1 MLRSVILPCESAE
14 EHLTLEEA
22 AFASLK
28 DLPLALFYTHQPC
41 IIAGRH
47 NKLEDWVN
55 LDAAAIDTIPILRR
69 VSGGG
74 TVYHDMDTLCYC
86 FLIPRLIYHRSR
98 RGQPPMDFFRAVVAE
113 GVLRL
118 NIPLLPSR
126 ISDLTLNGR
135 KVSGNAAKLTKY
147 GIMFHGTMLLEVDY
161 GALERYLPIPPDRP
175 GISHRQFVTSL
186 RAEGFSIAAKEISQT
201 LSTALEEALFADNNS

>member
-1 MLRSVILPCESAE
+1 MLHSVILPGESAE
-14 EHLTLEEA
+14 EHLALEEA

-41 IIAGRH
+41 IIVGRY
-47 NKLEDWVN
+47 NKLEDWVDLN
-55 LDAAAIDTIPILRR
+55 AAAADNIPILRR

-74 TVYHDMDTLCYC
+74 TVYHDMNTICYS
-86 FLIPRLIYHRSR
+86 FLVSR
-98 RGQPPMDFFRAVVAE
+98 RDYDRARKGQPPMDFFRTVVAE
-113 GVLRL
+113 GMSRM

-135 KVSGNAAKLTKY
+135 KVSGNAARLTKH
-147 GIMFHGTMLLEVDY
+147 GVMFHGTMLLAVDY

-186 RAEGFSIAAKEISQT
+186 RAEGFSLAAKEISQT